1 MKISAAIVIEQ
12 HKILICQRAGY
23 GSCAN
28 LWEFPGGKLE
38 PGETLE
44 ECAIRECEEE
54 LGIHLKIEKQ
64 LAVSTYRYPDREV
77 EITFFLAKRTSG
89 DPVRPRDCS
98 RSLARHRMEKFLI
111 REHSINSLV
120 ATMDGNGKAIH
131 QDLLH

>member
-1 MKISAAIVIEQ
+1 MEISAAIVIEQ
-12 HKILICQRAGY
+12 HKILICQRGGY

-89 DPVRPRDCS
+89 DPVRRVHQKICWVFPSELSNYTFCPAD
-98 RSLARHRMEKFLI
+98 EEII
-111 REHSINSLV
+111 RQLSNVTL
-120 ATMDGNGKAIH
+120 
-131 QDLLH
+131 